1 MCVFDISN
9 CREKKVEFIKKL
21 IFPEEKNNS
30 LNSSYLDENLII
42 IVHLEIKFFI
52 KINKIVLLKIFI
64 DIYTYLRLYNLEFL
78 FTFITQLKNC

>member
-30 LNSSYLDENLII
+30 LNSSY
-42 IVHLEIKFFI
+42 F
-52 KINKIVLLKIFI
+52 
-64 DIYTYLRLYNLEFL
+64 
-78 FTFITQLKNC
+78 